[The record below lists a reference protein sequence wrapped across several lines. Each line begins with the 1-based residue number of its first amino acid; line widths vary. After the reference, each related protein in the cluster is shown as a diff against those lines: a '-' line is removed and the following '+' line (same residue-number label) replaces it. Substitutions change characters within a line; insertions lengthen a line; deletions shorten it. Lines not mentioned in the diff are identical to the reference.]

1 MTYEWDP
8 DKALTNRAKHDV
20 SFADAVEVF
29 SDEYAITTE
38 DQTPHEQRHTTLGF
52 DALGRLLVVV
62 YTLRGENLRI
72 ISARKATARERAA
85 YGENR

>member
-38 DQTPHEQRHTTLGF
+38 DRTLHEQRHTTLGF

-62 YTLRGENLRI
+62 YTWRDENLRI

-85 YGENR
+85 YGEKR